1 MPLSKHFGGKGEQV
15 MRAMRKTYGPEKAE
29 RIFYATENKMK
40 SGMAEHLNT
49 MKKKGM
55 LNSKKTSKKY

>member
-29 RIFYATENKMK
+29 RIFYATESKMK
-40 SGMAEHLNT
+40 SKMADHING
-49 MKKKGM
+49 MKKKGY
-55 LNSKKTSKKY
+55 LKSKKK